1 VQNNVQAESGDFM
14 AFCAP
19 ISIETMG
26 LNDSKFPKVLVIE
39 DDMSIQ
45 LIIKYSLN
53 KQFDVTTFSNGLEA
67 LTFLREG
74 ALPDIII
81 SDLNTPELS
90 GLELIEQLKT
100 SGFFSAIPV
109 LVLSGDEST
118 ETRIKCLDS
127 GADDYV
133 VKPFNPRELEA
144 RIKAILRRT
153 GKFFLN

>member
-1 VQNNVQAESGDFM
+1 MSSG
-14 AFCAP
+14 
-19 ISIETMG
+19 
-26 LNDSKFPKVLVIE
+26 DSKFPKVLVVE

-45 LIIKYSLN
+45 LIIKYSLD
-53 KQFDVTTFSNGLEA
+53 KQFNVTAFSNGLDA
-67 LTFLREG
+67 LSFLREG
-74 ALPDIII
+74 TLPDIII
-81 SDLNTPELS
+81 SDLNTPEMG
-90 GLELIEQLKT
+90 GLELIGQLKT

>member
-1 VQNNVQAESGDFM
+1 MSESNL
-14 AFCAP
+14 P
-19 ISIETMG
+19 
-26 LNDSKFPKVLVIE
+26 NVLVVE

-45 LIIKYSLN
+45 LIIKHSLG
-53 KQFDVTTFSNGLEA
+53 KQFNVSAFTNGLDA
-67 LTFLREG
+67 LSFLQEG
-74 ALPDIII
+74 TLPDIII
-81 SDLNTPELS
+81 SDLNTPEMG
-90 GLELIEQLKT
+90 GLELIGQLKT

-144 RIKAILRRT
+144 RIRAILRRT
-153 GKFFLN
+153 GKYFLN